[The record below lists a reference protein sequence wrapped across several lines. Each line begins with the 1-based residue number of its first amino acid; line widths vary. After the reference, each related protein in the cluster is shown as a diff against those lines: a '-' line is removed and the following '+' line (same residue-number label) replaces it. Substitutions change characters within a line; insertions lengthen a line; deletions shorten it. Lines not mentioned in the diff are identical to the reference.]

1 MKERRVWREM
11 ILEEMKEMKWRMEI
25 YMIREESMEEEE
37 KDTGIMRDCRSVIAQ
52 CSAVIQMDGDTDGRC
67 WCGVWLVELACAMQ

>member
-1 MKERRVWREM
+1 
-11 ILEEMKEMKWRMEI
+11 
-25 YMIREESMEEEE
+25 MIREESMEEEE

-67 WCGVWLVELACAMQ
+67 